1 MGKQLGYIREGYL
14 ADILLI
20 DGDPL
25 ADITV
30 LQDKARILAV
40 MKDGEF
46 HRAPPV
52 RARAHDHPLG
62 RLKETT
68 HGRHVSSPTC
78 ASSTAAAATPVPGS
92 VLVQGNRIRQVGR
105 SHARDVAA
113 HGATVIDGA
122 GATLMP
128 GMCEAHTH
136 FSWNDA
142 ATLGRRSRRMPLEE
156 HVLWCAKVAKR
167 YLEAGFT
174 SCVGAACAK
183 PRLDVVIRNAINAG
197 QIPGP
202 RYLAASQE
210 ITVPGGL
217 GDETLPH
224 LPFPEFSFGV
234 NVNGADEMRK
244 AVRMFLKYGVDSI
257 KLNLSGDNF
266 TPDSPAETTWMTDAE
281 VAAAMEEVRVRGK
294 RGTAHARSAA
304 IGEAG
309 AAPRHRRD
317 LPRQLHRR
325 RDARHARGREGP
337 RVRRARHRDPLRDA
351 ARGRGLR
358 HHAREGGRD
367 GLPDRVG
374 RRARIAEGDAQAR
387 RAHPARRRLRL
398 RVHAA
403 LPERARPGVLRQV
416 PRLHAGEAIRCAT
429 LYGGQIMMQ
438 PATSSAQVK
447 EGYLADLLLVDGDP
461 LANLAILRDPKRL
474 LAVMKDGVFAK
485 QPGDRGRA
493 RVGAGGVSS

>member
-1 MGKQLGYIREGYL
+1 M
-14 ADILLI
+14 DS
-20 DGDPL
+20 
-25 ADITV
+25 V
-30 LQDKARILAV
+30 LFTNVRIL
-40 MKDGEF
+40 DGTLA
-46 HRAPPV
+46 HPV
-52 RARAHDHPLG
+52 
-62 RLKETT
+62 
-68 HGRHVSSPTC
+68 S
-78 ASSTAAAATPVPGS
+78 GS
-92 VLVQGNRIRQVGR
+92 VLVQGNRIRAVGR
-105 SHARDVAA
+105 STAPI
-113 HGATVIDGA
+113 GASGAMVIDGA

-142 ATLGRRSRRMPLEE
+142 ATLAAIQTMPLEE

-210 ITVPGGL
+210 ITVFGAL

-234 NVNGADEMRK
+234 NVTGAHEMRK

-266 TPDSPAETTWMTDAE
+266 TPQSPAETGWMLDEE
-281 VAAAMEEVRVRGK
+281 VAAAMTEVRIRGK

-304 IGEAG
+304 SVKQALRHGIEVIYHASFTDEETLDMLEEAKDRIFVAPG
-309 AAPRHRRD
+309 IAILYAMLHEAEPYGVTHEQAVAMGYQIEWDAAIESLKAMHRRGVRILPGGDYGFAFTPHCQNARD
-317 LPRQLHRR
+317 LEFFVKYLGFTT
-325 RDARHARGREGP
+325 A
-337 RVRRARHRDPLRDA
+337 
-351 ARGRGLR
+351 
-358 HHAREGGRD
+358 
-367 GLPDRVG
+367 
-374 RRARIAEGDAQAR
+374 
-387 RAHPARRRLRL
+387 
-398 RVHAA
+398 
-403 LPERARPGVLRQV
+403 
-416 PRLHAGEAIRCAT
+416 EAIRCT
-429 LYGGQIMMQ
+429 TEYGGQIMMK
-438 PATSSAQVK
+438 PKELGLVR

-461 LANLAILRDPKRL
+461 LANISILRDPKRI

-485 QPGDRGRA
+485 TPEIATERHWSRA
-493 RVGAGGVSS
+493 A